1 MDTEK
6 ENTTEVTPDITDTKT
21 TDSKTDTEKTTDND
35 TQEVIEASQSIQS
48 DKQPKETK
56 ERFPFVFPGA
66 FLALAIWAYILL
78 LGSSGFADFA
88 SLNNDKFAW
97 LSGLLAFLGFG
108 CAAVSAVV
116 CVKKGRPKMNRY
128 FYALLLSA
136 NFYFINEFCLYLVPS
151 YIANDGA
158 NLRRFIKP
166 YFPNILLGIF
176 MYFIFF
182 FIAVAFTKHKLITR
196 ILITLFS
203 AFFAFYAVLQYYI
216 VHFRGG
222 PIRFADLANVTSA
235 GEISD
240 EYQFGFSYM
249 VLFAVADTLIIIALT
264 FIIELSPLEHP
275 VKNRSI
281 GAGVLAAMCVSF
293 YFSAEAVY
301 NYGLNNRIVRLNFSL
316 GEDTD
321 TYQDV
326 GGLLCFYYDGLKNR
340 IKVPDGYSNEEAVSR
355 LEKFETDQT
364 VTRKP
369 TIIAVLN
376 ESFAD
381 VKHLGDIEVNMDY
394 MPNIRA
400 LKEDCIKGYVTVSPY
415 GGYTCNSEFEFLSG
429 NSMYFLPSG
438 SAVYTQF
445 MDQPQDSMVS
455 HLNDLGYHTV
465 ALTCCRRGLWK
476 IENAYKQL
484 GFDTAY
490 YSDNVHL
497 TNVTEI
503 NGNISDDS
511 IYRRVEKEFER
522 KPKDESM
529 FVWVTTMQNHA
540 PYNSLLESDHT
551 PIDLASP
558 ANDQADIYLNSI
570 YQADKAI
577 GDMIEYFKN
586 VDEDVVIV
594 FFGDHYPHIS
604 GFYDD
609 MLGSNLD
616 SLPIEEFCKSHQTPY
631 FIWANYDIEE
641 KENSNVSLN
650 YLGIDLM
657 DVCGLPR
664 SDYQNFLDSLRENLP
679 IISSFGYMD
688 GDEQWHKRSD
698 DPAHDTDEMKD
709 LRYLQYYKIFK
720 QHEK

>member
-1 MDTEK
+1 MDKEK
-6 ENTTEVTPDITDTKT
+6 EATVIDEQDNGPAEAVIKE
-21 TDSKTDTEKTTDND
+21 EKKGN
-35 TQEVIEASQSIQS
+35 
-48 DKQPKETK
+48 KK
-56 ERFPFVFPGA
+56 FPFAAPAGFMG
-66 FLALAIWAYILL
+66 FAIGAYILL
-78 LGSSGFADFA
+78 LGSCGFADFA
-88 SLNNDKFAW
+88 YLNNGKFAFI
-97 LSGLLAFLGFG
+97 AAAAAILGFG
-108 CAAVSAVV
+108 CVGGAVLS
-116 CVKKGRPKMNRY
+116 CVRNGRPKLNRY

-136 NFYFINEFCLYLVPS
+136 NFYFVNEFCLYLVPS
-151 YIANDGA
+151 YIKNDGA

-182 FIAVAFTKHKLITR
+182 FIAVAFTKRKIITR
-196 ILITLFS
+196 ILTTFFS
-203 AFFAFYAVLQYYI
+203 LFFAFYAVLQYYI

-240 EYQFGFSYM
+240 EYRFGFSFM
-249 VLFAVADTLIIIALT
+249 VMFAVVDTLIMIVLS
-264 FIIELSPLEHP
+264 FFIELSPLEKP
-275 VKNRSI
+275 AKYRSV

-301 NYGLNNRIVRLNFSL
+301 SYGLNNRIVKLNFSL

-340 IKVPDGYSNEEAVSR
+340 IIKPDDYSTEEAQSRLKEFSSNETA
-355 LEKFETDQT
+355 QH
-364 VTRKP
+364 KP

-381 VKHLGDIEVNMDY
+381 IEHLGDIDVNMDY
-394 MPNIRA
+394 MPNYRA
-400 LKEDCIKGYVTVSPY
+400 LKENCIKGYVTVSPY

-438 SAVYTQF
+438 SAAYTQF
-445 MDQPQDSMVS
+445 MGQKQDSMVS
-455 HLNDLGYHTV
+455 TLNDLGYNTV
-465 ALTCCRRGLWK
+465 ALTCCSRGLWK
-476 IENAYKQL
+476 IENAYTQL
-484 GFDTAY
+484 GFNKAY

-497 TNVTEI
+497 VNVNKV

-540 PYNSLLESDHT
+540 PYNSTLESDRT
-551 PIDLASP
+551 PIDLTDP

-577 GDMIEYFKN
+577 GDMVEYFKN

-604 GFYDD
+604 GFYDE
-609 MLGSNLD
+609 MLGTNLD
-616 SLPIEEFCKSHQTPY
+616 SLPIEQFCRSHQTPY

-641 KENSNVSLN
+641 KEDSNISLN
-650 YLGIDLM
+650 YLGNELF
-657 DVCGLPR
+657 DVCGLPK
-664 SDYQNFLDSLRENLP
+664 SDYQNFLESLRTELP
-679 IISSFGYMD
+679 IITSFGYVD
-688 GDEQWHKRSD
+688 GEGGWHKRSD
-698 DPAHDTDEMKD
+698 STDDDTEEMKKY
-709 LRYLQYYKIFK
+709 RFLQYYRIFDQYAK
-720 QHEK
+720 